1 MGFAVKTHCSLY
13 FEIPQNHRS
22 DDYSTLINQDL
33 RERNVARRDRE
44 RNRGT
49 QRRERER
56 ERERERYR
64 AIEVNF

>member
-22 DDYSTLINQDL
+22 DVTLINQDL

-44 RNRGT
+44 RNRESNT
-49 QRRERER
+49 ERER
-56 ERERERYR
+56 ERTGRERERDL
-64 AIEVNF
+64 

>member
-22 DDYSTLINQDL
+22 DDYRTLINQDL

-44 RNRGT
+44 RNTESNTGK
-49 QRRERER
+49 RERER
-56 ERERERYR
+56 CR
-64 AIEVNF
+64 AIEVIF

>member
-33 RERNVARRDRE
+33 KERNVAMRDRE
-44 RNRGT
+44 RNRESNT
-49 QRRERER
+49 EERER
-56 ERERERYR
+56 G
-64 AIEVNF
+64 IEP